1 MWLNPEK
8 RAYLHEDWGNIACC
22 YCVYPQRTTRYS
34 YFVHAVANEQG
45 STLRIAHALKTAAT
59 CKQYASLDSVIQS
72 QCMK

>member
-8 RAYLHEDWGNIACC
+8 RAYLHEDWGNVACC

-45 STLRIAHALKTAAT
+45 STLLH
-59 CKQYASLDSVIQS
+59 
-72 QCMK
+72 MP